1 MLPIF
6 SKSLE
11 SSILFI
17 SISKE
22 FKKALL
28 IYFSLEKFKSIPPLT
43 VTLSIVKTF
52 SSEKLFVNKANKNI
66 VAVKKIKAYSLKIV
80 AKYFNNK

>member
-1 MLPIF
+1 M
-6 SKSLE
+6 
-11 SSILFI
+11 FI

-28 IYFSLEKFKSIPPLT
+28 IYFSLEKFKSIFPFT
-43 VTLSIVKTF
+43 VTLFIVKTF
-52 SSEKLFVNKANKNI
+52 SSEKLFVKKVNKRI
-66 VAVKKIKAYSLKIV
+66 VAVKKIKKYSLNDV